1 MNATIKTIETIVI
14 AAKVLLADLPEEINE
29 RNENAIDLQ
38 HALNSISADE
48 LLDLEELVQLFVKS
62 AAVHAGGEENADLD
76 EMLDITERSVAL
88 AEKMGVTA

>member
-62 AAVHAGGEENADLD
+62 AAIYAGGEENADVE